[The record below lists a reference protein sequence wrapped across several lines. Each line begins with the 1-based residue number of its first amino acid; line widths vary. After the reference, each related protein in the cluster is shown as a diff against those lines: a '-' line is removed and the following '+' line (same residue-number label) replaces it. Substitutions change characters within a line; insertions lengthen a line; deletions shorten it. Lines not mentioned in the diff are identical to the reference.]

1 MSEIVGEIAK
11 IIEKYKVNRFSVED
25 YDRIAYEISIRF
37 KDNLKEAYNIYA
49 HIYALREI
57 MKLIEN
63 ELVEIW
69 GDLNG

>member
-1 MSEIVGEIAK
+1 MSEIIGEIAK

-25 YDRIAYEISIRF
+25 YDRIAFEIARRF
-37 KDNLKEAYNIYA
+37 SDNVKEAYNIYA

-57 MKLIEN
+57 MKIIDK

-69 GDLNG
+69 GEDKQ

>member
-25 YDRIAYEISIRF
+25 YDRIAFEIAKRF
-37 KDNLKEAYNIYA
+37 SDNVKEAYNIYA